1 MKRFF
6 IMFLT
11 LLLVFSTVSWALT
24 FSDVDTYDWFYKDV
38 TSLTQEGIINGF
50 GDGTFRPND
59 SINVDQFI
67 KLIVSSLGYNFP
79 VNESY
84 WAQPF
89 INKAYDLELID
100 SGEFQTFNRA
110 ITRGE
115 MASIIVKALDH
126 EYDNQMYEYRYY
138 MKDFF
143 VNEDKDVLAAYYLG
157 IISGYPNGN
166 FYADRSATRAE
177 ASTMLMRM
185 RDETRRIES
194 NQLLDQEVYLMGL
207 NRYYLQLRE
216 AYLQVLNEG
225 YDFEPYEFDNGDLMY
240 DSGADEIDMYVWD
253 NGDRFIG
260 EINDGE
266 YGGIGLFIWSTGA
279 QYIGDFLEGQ
289 RTGEGVMIFD
299 DAKYTG
305 DFVNGEMTG
314 QGMVRWDDGFR
325 FVGEYYKGSV
335 NGLGKEYYPSGDYY
349 IGYFDDGVQE
359 GMGMYTYE
367 DGLVYSGVFR
377 DNALDYDDFTMHY
390 RQLSTSE
397 FDQKIDAVLD
407 SVIEVGMDDNE
418 KIKAIHDYLLLN
430 VTYDQEAFD
439 QDTIPQ
445 ISHTAYGALISEV
458 AVCDGYASAFNL
470 LLNKV
475 GIESDMVFGEAKGE
489 GHAWNYV
496 EFEEGYYYVDVTWD
510 DGDDGKL
517 RYDYYKKTLKQMD
530 FDHSITEVSR

>member
-1 MKRFF
+1 MKRSF
-6 IMFLT
+6 ILILT

-24 FSDVDTYDWFYKDV
+24 FSDVHTSDWFYKDV
-38 TSLTQEGIINGF
+38 TSLTQDGIINGF
-50 GDGTFRPND
+50 GDGTFRPED

-67 KLIVSSLGYNFP
+67 KLIVSSLGYKFP

-89 INKAYDLELID
+89 INKAYDLNLID
-100 SGEFQTFNRA
+100 SGEFETFNRS

-115 MASIIVKALDH
+115 MASIIVSALEQ
-126 EYDNQMYEYRYY
+126 EYTNQIYEYRYY
-138 MKDFF
+138 MEDYF
-143 VNEDKDVLAAYYLG
+143 VKENKDVLIAYYYG

-166 FYADRSATRAE
+166 FYPDKTATRAE

-185 RDETRRIES
+185 RDSSRRIET
-194 NQLLDQEVYLMGL
+194 NQLLEQEIYLMAL
-207 NRYYLQLRE
+207 NRYYLQMRE
-216 AYLQVLNEG
+216 AYIEVLNEG
-225 YDFEPYEFDNGDLMY
+225 FDFEPYEFETGDLMY
-240 DSGADEIDMYVWD
+240 DSDTDEIDMYVWD

-279 QYIGDFLEGQ
+279 EYIGEFLNGQ

-305 DFVNGEMTG
+305 DFINGEMTG

-335 NGLGKEYYPSGDYY
+335 NGLGKEYYPNGDYY

-359 GMGMYTYE
+359 GMGMLTYE
-367 DGLVYSGVFR
+367 DGLVYSGIFR
-377 DNALDYDDFTMHY
+377 DNEMDYDDFTMHY

-397 FDQKIDAVLD
+397 FDKKIDSIVESIIKD
-407 SVIEVGMDDNE
+407 GMNDNE
-418 KIKAIHDYLLLN
+418 KIKAIHDYLVLN

-439 QDTIPQ
+439 QDMIPE
-445 ISHTAYGALISEV
+445 ISHTAYGALIDEM

-470 LLNKV
+470 LLNEV

-496 EFEEGYYYVDVTWD
+496 QFEEGYYYVDVTWD
-510 DGDDGKL
+510 DGDDGRL
-517 RYDYYKKTLKQMD
+517 RYDYYKKTLEQMKK
-530 FDHSITEVSR
+530 DHSITVISR

>member
-115 MASIIVKALDH
+115 MASIIVKALDQ